1 MQAKYVVFLSF
12 SHKQPPPNLMRRYS
26 HHSAVSCPFLSSHLA
41 SMWCRL
47 CAMEQR
53 VGGAASTVAQA
64 LGTRSTSHDR
74 RLLQVR
80 RPHQNIAVFERLGYR
95 VETRM
100 GVVWQVVWLTWQ
112 REARRGHD
120 ARRALRR
127 CTGRTRRHSQAG
139 LLICSSE
146 VKGRVQAG
154 GPCLSRV
161 WCLCTSRSDGP
172 GSPAAGVAGLAGIMR
187 LYHKPR
193 AHPLIHVAQPGLQFQ
208 PWEASGS
215 WGSARARRSPLR
227 DRARGPIPCTP
238 RRRRRTYHLPVPSIS
253 MLTVS

>member
-1 MQAKYVVFLSF
+1 
-12 SHKQPPPNLMRRYS
+12 
-26 HHSAVSCPFLSSHLA
+26 
-41 SMWCRL
+41 
-47 CAMEQR
+47 
-53 VGGAASTVAQA
+53 
-64 LGTRSTSHDR
+64 
-74 RLLQVR
+74 
-80 RPHQNIAVFERLGYR
+80 LGYR

-127 CTGRTRRHSQAG
+127 CTGRTRRHSQVG
-139 LLICSSE
+139 LLIGSSDW
-146 VKGRVQAG
+146 KGRVQAG
-154 GPCLSRV
+154 GPYLSRV

-172 GSPAAGVAGLAGIMR
+172 GSPAAGVAGLADTVGI
-187 LYHKPR
+187 LCFHHKPR
-193 AHPLIHVAQPGLQFQ
+193 GRSLIHVAHPGVQSQ
-208 PWEASGS
+208 RREDSGS

-227 DRARGPIPCTP
+227 DRAWGPVPCTP